1 MEAGIFRGQ
10 MSVATSVV
18 HILDYL
24 VGIFY
29 IKSELTGLISFL
41 WVLVKQEA
49 ILSQTLPGALTNHF
63 LP

>member
-1 MEAGIFRGQ
+1 
-10 MSVATSVV
+10 MSAATSVV

-29 IKSELTGLISFL
+29 IKSELTGLTSFL